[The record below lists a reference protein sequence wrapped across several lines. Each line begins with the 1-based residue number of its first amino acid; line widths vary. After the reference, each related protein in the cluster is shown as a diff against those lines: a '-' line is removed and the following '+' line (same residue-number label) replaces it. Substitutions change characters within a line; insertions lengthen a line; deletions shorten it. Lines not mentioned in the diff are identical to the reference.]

1 MNRVQPNAIAIAV
14 IATAAAASLAPKVA
28 DAGYWSY
35 NYSSPSS
42 AWYKSIRTEYD
53 PDSRRFLFDF
63 TAGSGVN
70 GYWLV
75 LSPGP
80 NPKGYAGELAILY
93 LDANGLAAN
102 STITPKLT
110 VYGYNG
116 QNGILSYMDGS
127 QATGVQTPDRIFS
140 SLNPDTTG
148 TIMQLSASDTGGLRR
163 FTVELD
169 ATVIQSYSPLHNG
182 GAMGVDWTGVAFGQQ
197 LGAWFHP
204 SSGTTTSYGTNPG
217 SADFNW
223 LTSFSYTG
231 QASFDTTNLATQ
243 WVPAPGAAAL
253 LGLAGVAGGRK
264 RRRR

>member
-1 MNRVQPNAIAIAV
+1 MKKTRAAV
-14 IATAAAASLAPKVA
+14 VASVVLAGIMSPTAE
-28 DAGYWSY
+28 AGFWRY
-35 NYSSPSS
+35 NYSNPSS
-42 AWYKSIRTEYD
+42 AWFKTITTEYD
-53 PDSRRFLFDF
+53 PDSKRFLFDF
-63 TAGSGVN
+63 TAGNTVN

-93 LDANGLAAN
+93 LDANGLGAN

-127 QATGVQTPDRIFS
+127 QAAGVQTPDRIFS

-148 TIMQLSASDTGGLRR
+148 TIMQLSANDTGGLRR

-169 ATVIQSYSPLHNG
+169 ATVIQNHSPLHNG
-182 GAMGVDWTGVAFGQQ
+182 GAMGVEWTGVGFGPQ

-204 SSGTTTSYGTNPG
+204 SAGTTTSYGTNP
-217 SADFNW
+217 SEPDFGW
-223 LTSFSYTG
+223 LKSFSYTG
-231 QASFDTTNLATQ
+231 QAAFDTTNLTTQ
-243 WVPAPGAAAL
+243 WVPAPGAVAL
-253 LGLAGVAGGRK
+253 LGLAGIAGGR

>member
-1 MNRVQPNAIAIAV
+1 MIRKPSTAIAAAIVASALLAP
-14 IATAAAASLAPKVA
+14 ATAE
-28 DAGYWSY
+28 AGYWRY
-35 NYSSPSS
+35 THSSPSS
-42 AWYKSIRTEYD
+42 AWYKSIQTEYD
-53 PDSRRFLFDF
+53 PDSKRFLWDF

-75 LSPGP
+75 VSPGP

-93 LDANGLAAN
+93 LDANGLTAN

-110 VYGYNG
+110 IYGYNG

-127 QATGVQTPDRIFS
+127 QAAGVQTPDRIFS

-169 ATVIQSYSPLHNG
+169 ATIIQNYTPLHNG
-182 GAMGVDWTGVAFGQQ
+182 GAMGVEWTGVAFGQQ

-204 SSGTTTSYGTNPG
+204 SAGTTTSYGTNP
-217 SADFNW
+217 ANPDFNW

-231 QASFDTTNLATQ
+231 QASFDTVNLGTQ
-243 WVPAPGAAAL
+243 WVPAPGAMAL
-253 LGLAGVAGGRK
+253 LGLAGAVGG
-264 RRRR
+264 RRRRR